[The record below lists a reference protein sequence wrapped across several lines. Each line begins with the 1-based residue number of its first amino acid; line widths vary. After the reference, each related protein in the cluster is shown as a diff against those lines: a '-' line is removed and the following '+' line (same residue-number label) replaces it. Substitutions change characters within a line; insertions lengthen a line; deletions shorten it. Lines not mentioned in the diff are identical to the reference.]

1 MFEYYCKYIN
11 TDDIF
16 AVSAD
21 ELNELGK
28 EDWEL
33 VSVYNKIAYFKRF
46 KKQ

>member
-16 AVSAD
+16 SISA
-21 ELNELGK
+21 EALNKLGS
-28 EDWEL
+28 EGWEL
-33 VSVYNKIAYFKRF
+33 VTVYNKIAYFKRL